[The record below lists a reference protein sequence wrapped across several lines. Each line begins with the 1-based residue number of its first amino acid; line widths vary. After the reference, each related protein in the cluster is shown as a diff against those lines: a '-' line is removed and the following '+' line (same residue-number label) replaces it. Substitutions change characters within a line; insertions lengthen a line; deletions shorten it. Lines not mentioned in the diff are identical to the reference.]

1 MFEIGN
7 SLREARL
14 RQKLDF
20 PELEQAVKV
29 RAKYLRALEEEEFDI
44 LPASTYVKGFLRAYA
59 DYLGLD
65 GQLYV
70 DEYNSRFVAD
80 DEHHSRQIRTRRSS
94 VQPRRHRRLEGRI
107 LAFVLTGIAAAAALV
122 FVAFRF
128 GGTSPDPTQVA
139 NVGGGQRAVST
150 PLPRVP
156 VVRRQAGGAAGKP
169 AARLARV
176 VATALHGNTW
186 LEVHAESATGRLLFQ
201 GTLERGKS
209 VPLAAKRIWI
219 NVAVPENL
227 RLRLNGRLV
236 PIAQTASPQVL
247 VVSPRGVARA

>member
-1 MFEIGN
+1 MFEVGN

-29 RAKYLRALEEEEFDI
+29 RAKYLRALEEEEFDV

-59 DYLGLD
+59 DFLGLD
-65 GQLYV
+65 GKLYV

-80 DEHHSRQIRTRRSS
+80 DEHHARQIRARRSS
-94 VQPRRHRRLEGRI
+94 VPPRRHRRLEGRI
-107 LAFVLTGIAAAAALV
+107 LAFVLTGIATAAALV

-139 NVGGGQRAVST
+139 NVGDGRHAVSQ

-156 VVRRQAGGAAGKP
+156 VVRRQAGGGAKP
-169 AARLARV
+169 AAMLARV
-176 VATALHGNTW
+176 VATALH
-186 LEVHAESATGRLLFQ
+186 
-201 GTLERGKS
+201 
-209 VPLAAKRIWI
+209 
-219 NVAVPENL
+219 
-227 RLRLNGRLV
+227 
-236 PIAQTASPQVL
+236 
-247 VVSPRGVARA
+247 